1 MRRPI
6 VYLFIALLIGI
17 LTLQNR
23 HALVFHIFFWTV
35 PKVSS
40 SLVILASIL
49 LGAVVGASF
58 RSYGLMKIRRAAKLS
73 VPPDAI
79 GARNRSETPGSGS

>member
-1 MRRPI
+1 MRRAI

-17 LTLQNR
+17 LTLENR
-23 HALVFHIFFWTV
+23 QGLVLHVFFWTV

-40 SLVILASIL
+40 SLMIIASVL

-58 RSYGLMKIRRAAKLS
+58 RSYSLMKSRRATKLS
-73 VPPDAI
+73 VPTD
-79 GARNRSETPGSGS
+79 GTDSENRAKVAQSDS